1 MSVVETIAALN
12 HISEVSGMFMNMW
25 VSFTFGYLTVA
36 YFLDTVLTRFQC
48 LCTSVLYAVTASY
61 AATAVIAR
69 VHGWHEVRTRSENL
83 YDNIQLMTSEAGWEW
98 GFIFFLTL
106 GTSTSLYFMCD
117 VRRRGMTRAS
127 QDCSRPAVIDV

>member
-12 HISEVSGMFMNMW
+12 HISEVSGMFMSIW

-61 AATAVIAR
+61 AATAAIAH
-69 VHGWHEVRTRSENL
+69 VQAWHEVRTRTR
-83 YDNIQLMTSEAGWEW
+83 ICTTTSN
-98 GFIFFLTL
+98 
-106 GTSTSLYFMCD
+106 
-117 VRRRGMTRAS
+117 
-127 QDCSRPAVIDV
+127 

>member
-1 MSVVETIAALN
+1 MSEVETIATLN
-12 HISEVSGMFMNMW
+12 HISEVSGMFMSIW

-61 AATAVIAR
+61 AATAVIAH
-69 VHGWHEVRTRSENL
+69 VQAWHEVRTRSENL
-83 YDNIQLMTSEAGWEW
+83 YNNIQLMTSEAGWEW

-106 GTSTSLYFMCD
+106 GTITSLYFMYD

-127 QDCSRPAVIDV
+127 

>member
-1 MSVVETIAALN
+1 MSVVETIATLN
-12 HISEVSGMFMNMW
+12 HISEVSGMFMGMW

-69 VHGWHEVRTRSENL
+69 VQAWHEVRTRSENL
-83 YDNIQLMTSEAGWEW
+83 YNNQLMTSEAGWEW
-98 GFIFFLTL
+98 GFIFFLPL
-106 GTSTSLYFMCD
+106 GTITSLYFMYD
-117 VRRRGMTRAS
+117 VRRRGMARAS
-127 QDCSRPAVIDV
+127 